1 MGLERGSQGQVGIV
15 ALKEECGQL
24 LSSHL
29 ISVPSPPMGT
39 VDLIRSGYL
48 QAREE
53 CPRHMPISQN
63 LGL

>member
-1 MGLERGSQGQVGIV
+1 MGLERGSQAQVGIV

-39 VDLIRSGYL
+39 VDLIRSGHL
-48 QAREE
+48 QARESVLTT
-53 CPRHMPISQN
+53 C
-63 LGL
+63 